1 MLQELG
7 RLVFDVEVKDVAEN
21 KKVVNNR
28 IAIQNSKNST
38 TFVDIVAWDSTADL
52 IGKHFKKGF
61 EILLQGHLINT
72 TRKKDNVEIESVSI
86 LVDKV
91 IFTNGNP
98 KEYDID
104 QNVPDFLK

>member
-1 MLQELG
+1 MLMELG
-7 RLVFDVEVKDVAEN
+7 RLTFDVEVKDVADN

-28 IAIQNSKNST
+28 IAIQNSKDNT
-38 TFVDIVAWDSTADL
+38 TFVDIVAWDSTAEL

-61 EILLQGHLINT
+61 EILVQGHLINK
-72 TRKKDNVEIESVSI
+72 TRKKDNVEIDTVAI

-98 KEYDID
+98 KEFDG
-104 QNVPDFLK
+104 NVEVPDFLK